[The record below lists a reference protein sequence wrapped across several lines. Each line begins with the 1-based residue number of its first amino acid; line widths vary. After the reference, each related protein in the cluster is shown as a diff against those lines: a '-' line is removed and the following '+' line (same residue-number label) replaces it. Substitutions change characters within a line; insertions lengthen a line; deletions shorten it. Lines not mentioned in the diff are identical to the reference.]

1 MTDSIH
7 LNPVHPSILVICSD
21 YSHRHLV
28 TSLGRR
34 IPQVSAQWISQEVD
48 CKGSK
53 YRCACRISCLFP
65 VFAQSSAEHQDF
77 QPSVSGKADS
87 LHIVGLLRK
96 HVLLSHRNL
105 IFLQFD
111 LTPPHL
117 SLPLSFPVF
126 SSLRGFHIHYPA
138 GLSFSYAGILGMCPN
153 YIFLFLKTVRL
164 VERTVFIFSL
174 FF

>member
-105 IFLQFD
+105 IFFTVWSNTSPSLSSTLFSCLF
-111 LTPPHL
+111 LTPGISY
-117 SLPLSFPVF
+117 SLPCWSQLLICWDSRHVSQLHFSFP
-126 SSLRGFHIHYPA
+126 
-138 GLSFSYAGILGMCPN
+138 
-153 YIFLFLKTVRL
+153 
-164 VERTVFIFSL
+164 
-174 FF
+174 